1 MTREELIRL
10 IEKVESVDS
19 NDDTS
24 VQLAWDELA
33 RGIVDGYEV
42 ARDYLLTQ
50 ASFAEIEAVG
60 EVFTDVLAQATSA
73 ETKQQFVQLFSQ
85 AVQRAALLNPDDVQW
100 LKDSL
105 SFSMK
110 ENGLS
115 SSSTS
120 RSGSC

>member
-1 MTREELIRL
+1 MKKDELQHLIYQVMT
-10 IEKVESVDS
+10 VDS

-85 AVQRAALLNPDDVQW
+85 ALQRAALLNPDDVQW

-110 ENGLS
+110 ENELS

>member
-120 RSGSC
+120 R

>member
-1 MTREELIRL
+1 MKKDELQHLIHKVMTG
-10 IEKVESVDS
+10 DS

-24 VQLAWDELA
+24 VQLAWDALA
-33 RGIVDGYEV
+33 QGIVDDYEV

-60 EVFTDVLAQATSA
+60 EVFTDVLAQASSA
-73 ETKQQFVQLFSQ
+73 ESKRQFVQLFSQ
-85 AVQRAALLNPDDVQW
+85 TVQRATLLNPDDVQW

-105 SFSMK
+105 SFSVK

-115 SSSTS
+115 EEVI
-120 RSGSC
+120 

>member
-1 MTREELIRL
+1 MKKDGLQHLIYQVMT
-10 IEKVESVDS
+10 VDS

-60 EVFTDVLAQATSA
+60 EVFTDVLAQATRA
-73 ETKQQFVQLFSQ
+73 ETKQQFAQLFSQ
-85 AVQRAALLNPDDVQW
+85 ALQRAALLNPDDVQW

-115 SSSTS
+115 SS
-120 RSGSC
+120 

>member
-1 MTREELIRL
+1 MKKDELQHLIYQVMT
-10 IEKVESVDS
+10 VDS

-24 VQLAWDELA
+24 VQLAWDALA

-60 EVFTDVLAQATSA
+60 EVFTDVLAQATST

-85 AVQRAALLNPDDVQW
+85 AVERAEHLDPNEVQW

-115 SSSTS
+115 EE
-120 RSGSC
+120 GI